1 MDSFVIGLVIFA
13 VFLAFQSVKIVPQ
26 QHAWVIERFG
36 KYNRSLE
43 PGLSIVIPF
52 MDRVA
57 YKHRLTEFPIDI
69 PPQVCITRDNT
80 QVQVDGVLYYQVT
93 DAARA
98 SYGTSNY
105 LAAIIMLAQTALRS
119 ECGKR
124 DLDKLLED
132 RDAINRTVVFA
143 LDEASP
149 NWGVKVLRYEIKD
162 ITPPQQV
169 LAAMQKQITAER
181 EKRALIAQS
190 EGKKQEEINLAE
202 GLMTASIR
210 ESEGTR
216 QAAINNAQ
224 GEAEAIMLVAKAT
237 AESIRLV
244 ASAIQSDGGMV
255 AINLKVAERFVDAF
269 GNIAKQGNTMI
280 IPGNAADIAGLV
292 ATAMQVVKKA

>member
-292 ATAMQVVKKA
+292 ATAMQVVKKT

>member
-1 MDSFVIGLVIFA
+1 MDTFIVVFGVFP
-13 VFLAFQSVKIVPQ
+13 VFLAFRSIKIVPQ
-26 QHAWVIERFG
+26 QNAWVIERFG

-43 PGLSIVIPF
+43 PGLSIVVPF

-57 YKHRLTEFPIDI
+57 YRHRLTEFPIDI

-105 LAAIIMLAQTALRS
+105 LAAITMLAQTALHS

-181 EKRALIAQS
+181 EKRALIAQDRKS
-190 EGKKQEEINLAE
+190 
-202 GLMTASIR
+202 
-210 ESEGTR
+210 TR
-216 QAAINNAQ
+216 
-224 GEAEAIMLVAKAT
+224 
-237 AESIRLV
+237 
-244 ASAIQSDGGMV
+244 
-255 AINLKVAERFVDAF
+255 
-269 GNIAKQGNTMI
+269 
-280 IPGNAADIAGLV
+280 
-292 ATAMQVVKKA
+292 